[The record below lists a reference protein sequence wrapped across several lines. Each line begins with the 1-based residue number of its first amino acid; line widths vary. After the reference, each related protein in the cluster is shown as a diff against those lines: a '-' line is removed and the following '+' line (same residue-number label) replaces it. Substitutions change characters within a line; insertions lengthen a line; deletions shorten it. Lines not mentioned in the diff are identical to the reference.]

1 MLYVWSNVE
10 VRTDAINSV
19 WLFWDLMLRVLL
31 GFSRHDQQAPVGQPF
46 RKGNSSILPFK
57 TK

>member
-1 MLYVWSNVE
+1 VLDVPE
-10 VRTDAINSV
+10 CQINPWLGNV
-19 WLFWDLMLRVLL
+19 WLFWDLMLKVLL

-46 RKGNSSILPFK
+46 RKGNSSILPFE